1 MQESMKCPKCGS
13 QLEKGS
19 LGYSGRT
26 ALPFTILKK
35 GDFIGDRII
44 PFYCKNCGYIELFS
58 EKFLTS
64 PRQ

>member
-1 MQESMKCPKCGS
+1 MAESMKCPKCGS

-35 GDFIGDRII
+35 GDFVGDKII

-64 PRQ
+64 PRK